1 MTDRTTH
8 RDEPTAAYPAH
19 DPTTETTRHPAVS
32 EDDQRHG
39 IFGGASHDRR
49 YDEDDRTARE
59 HHDDWR
65 DDGHERFGG
74 VNLGA
79 AFFGWLVAIALTVLL
94 AGIVGAVATAVGE
107 TLDLTRTE
115 AEAEADTIGL
125 AASVALLVVLMIGY
139 FAGGYVSGR
148 MSRFDGGRQGWGVWL
163 IGLIVTAVVAVTGW
177 IFGNE
182 YDIFERVDLPSIPLS
197 DDTVTVGGIVLAASI
212 VVGTLLAAMAGG
224 KAGLRY
230 HHKVDRHTTTI

>member
-39 IFGGASHDRR
+39 IFGGASTDRR
-49 YDEDDRTARE
+49 SDEDDRTARE

-79 AFFGWLVAIALTVLL
+79 AFFGWLVAIAMTVLL
-94 AGIVGAVATAVGE
+94 AGIVGALATAVGE
-107 TLDLTRTE
+107 TLDLTQTE

-125 AASVALLVVLMIGY
+125 AAGVALLLVLMIGY